1 LAVVLTNTSDRT
13 ILFRKAPGPDNGDEF
28 MDVEMTDDQGNRLPR
43 TKYYRLLRHEEV
55 DVLYVGGSVQK
66 KLVKPSETLKDGIV
80 ISKLFDLGRAGKYT
94 VRVIRRDEI
103 STTLVTSNTITV
115 TVSN

>member
-1 LAVVLTNTSDRT
+1 MSSTWAGAYKR
-13 ILFRKAPGPDNGDEF
+13 
-28 MDVEMTDDQGNRLPR
+28 
-43 TKYYRLLRHEEV
+43 
-55 DVLYVGGSVQK
+55 
-66 KLVKPSETLKDGIV
+66 TLKDGIV